1 MERGEFYTEKFLCI
15 FANQLWPKRRQHI
28 QRRRWW
34 WVFSF
39 YQRLPTPFLLMG
51 IACSYSFYLTFPGKT
66 WTRKRKKNGRSKGR
80 RFRLHSH
87 FKSLFPFFEQKKII
101 KIIISLLILSS
112 IMVIQW
118 HPNPDCLFMFDHIRT
133 CSLNWCWRRKWLLDK
148 ENVLSALYLAFQRC
162 RQVVN
167 KSWIDNDEK
176 KRNPFEMIYNARMFH
191 WRRGTLTA
199 RHYNLS
205 SDNDDD
211 DDDNGDDEMRRWHHT
226 GAEWRGKKSQWTGK
240 KTTAV
245 HARAYNTIV
254 AVVVKLR

>member
-1 MERGEFYTEKFLCI
+1 MNSIRRSFCVSSLISYGRSGGNIFNGGGGGGSFLSI
-15 FANQLWPKRRQHI
+15 S
-28 QRRRWW
+28 
-34 WVFSF
+34 V
-39 YQRLPTPFLLMG
+39 FLLL
-51 IACSYSFYLTFPGKT
+51 SFWWGSLVLILFIWLFQERFEREKGRKT
-66 WTRKRKKNGRSKGR
+66 GGQKAGR

-162 RQVVN
+162 RQFVN